1 MFTSSLGTAKS
12 RLGLTRFATEYDP
25 LEVFAINGL
34 ALVSEGRSTTI
45 PGSATS
51 SLVVTQTAS
60 AVAAVAQTA
69 LSTIVLT
76 QVAGFTGVE
85 EESNTS
91 TLVLA
96 HTAVSHLGR
105 VYTANSAL
113 TLTSTAIG
121 LGNRVSASSALAL
134 TSSARKAETYT
145 VAGSSALT
153 LTSTAV
159 GTGERVD
166 ASSTITLS
174 DAADANGTKLR
185 AVTHTLTLTDTVVES
200 VSKLVKSTL
209 SLTDIATVFKTL
221 AEVVQPITLTQEAH
235 ALVSPSKAISTIEL
249 VQTARSSIQNVRAE
263 SVIALTSDFHV
274 SVPVR
279 VSATSEITMVTEV
292 FDPETVTITEVESG
306 LSQSVVIVANV
317 THPASSHLSFSS
329 VANGYNLPSDAI
341 PATATSAL
349 TLTQVAA
356 QALGGDLTSTLALAQ
371 TATGQV
377 AKTIPASTLVL
388 ESEAEAHISR
398 ANVPATTAISLQQA
412 ATFVLESSDV
422 LCDYTPFV
430 GASTDPN
437 APTPPSATYDA
448 AVNPVAYRLRWTDGM
463 TTDDV
468 ALPRPSLG
476 NKDRITGQR
485 FNNETRG
492 GYLVVHGER
501 DAPRVET
508 LVLTFTRLKPAEVT
522 ALRNFMLN
530 HLGKLIT
537 YVDHEDRHWSGVIV
551 QPGDSFVED
560 RRGSFTASFEF
571 QGSLV

>member
-12 RLGLTRFATEYDP
+12 RLGLTRFATESDP
-25 LEVFAINGL
+25 LEVFAINSL
-34 ALVSEGRSTTI
+34 VLVSEGKSTTLI
-45 PGSATS
+45 ASAAS

-60 AVAAVAQTA
+60 ALAAVAQTA
-69 LSTIVLT
+69 TSTITLT

-91 TLVLA
+91 TLVLT
-96 HTAVSHLGR
+96 HTAVSHIGKT
-105 VYTANSAL
+105 YTATSAL
-113 TLTSTAIG
+113 TLTTTAIG
-121 LGNRVSASSALAL
+121 LGNRVAASSALTL
-134 TSSARKAETYT
+134 TSSARKAETYS
-145 VAGSSALT
+145 VEGSSALT
-153 LTSTAV
+153 LTSTGV
-159 GTGERVD
+159 GFGSRVD
-166 ASSTITLS
+166 ATSALTLS
-174 DAADANGTKLR
+174 DAADANGTKQR
-185 AVTHTLTLTDTVVES
+185 AATHTLSLTDSVVES

-209 SLTDIATVFKTL
+209 TLTDTATVFKTL
-221 AEVVQPITLTQEAH
+221 AEVVQQITLDHEAR
-235 ALVSPSKAISTIEL
+235 ALVSPSKATSTIEL
-249 VQTARSSIQNVRAE
+249 SQTARSSIQNVRAE
-263 SVIALTSDFHV
+263 STISLTSDFHA

-279 VSATSEITMVTEV
+279 VSAVSEITMVTEV
-292 FDPETVTITEVESG
+292 FDPETVTITEVQSG
-306 LSQSVVIVANV
+306 LTQSVVIVALV
-317 THPASSHLSFSS
+317 TNTASSHLSFAS
-329 VANGYNLPSDAI
+329 VANGYNIPSDAI

-349 TLTQVAA
+349 SLTQVAA
-356 QALGGDLTSTLALAQ
+356 LALGGGVNSALTLAQ
-371 TATGQV
+371 TAVGQV
-377 AKTIPASTLVL
+377 AKTIPTSTLVL

-437 APTPPSATYDA
+437 APTPPSSTYDA

-463 TTDDV
+463 TNDDV

-476 NKDRITGQR
+476 NKDRIAGQR